1 MFAAKRKKGREGYV
15 LVMIS
20 NLAIFPREKNPE
32 HCLSDEK
39 KIAYNDRLETIY
51 VLYYVINKLQIAG
64 YT

>member
-1 MFAAKRKKGREGYV
+1 
-15 LVMIS
+15 MIS

-39 KIAYNDRLETIY
+39 KIAYDDRLETIY